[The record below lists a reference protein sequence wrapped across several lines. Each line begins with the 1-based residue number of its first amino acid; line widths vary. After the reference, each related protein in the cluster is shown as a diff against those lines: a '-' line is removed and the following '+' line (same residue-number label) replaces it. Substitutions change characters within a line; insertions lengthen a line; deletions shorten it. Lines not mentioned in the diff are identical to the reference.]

1 MHFSNLLCCEYLQ
14 GSSVFGCV
22 VSFLSMFMFLQRIF
36 VFGCVMSIC
45 STSVFLIVL

>member
-22 VSFLSMFMFLQRIF
+22 VSISRICVVKRIKMF
-36 VFGCVMSIC
+36 S
-45 STSVFLIVL
+45 